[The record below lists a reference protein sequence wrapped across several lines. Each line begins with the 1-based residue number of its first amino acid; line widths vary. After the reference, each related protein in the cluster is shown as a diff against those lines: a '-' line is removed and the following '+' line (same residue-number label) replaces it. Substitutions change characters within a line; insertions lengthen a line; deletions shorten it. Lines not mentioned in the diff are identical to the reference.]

1 VEKLVKLFEPGK
13 IGKMELKNRIIMAP
27 MGGMSKT
34 TEPDGYSTDEIIAF
48 YAARAA
54 SGVGFIQISTR
65 AFSSAEHSP
74 GQQAPS
80 LPARAYSGPVYQ
92 GGLLSLEDDE
102 HIPSARRFTQAIHAN
117 GAKLSFQLTHYGVNL
132 ARMLQARPPETR
144 PDLVRVVAPSPV
156 RNANS
161 GVVPHPL
168 SISEIEDMIEGA
180 GRAAARG
187 KAAGFDAVRF
197 QGCHG
202 YLIHQF
208 LSPRTNQRKDEYG
221 GSLENRARF
230 GCQLVRR
237 VREIVGPDFPII
249 FRMNGDDF
257 LEGGITL
264 DDAIQMAPLFV
275 EAGADALDV
284 SGTSIETRNH
294 RIATM
299 YQPYGNLAHLA
310 AAIKKEVR
318 IPIIATGKIYPL
330 LGERILQEG
339 AADFIQMARP
349 LIADPDLANKA
360 REGRLKDIIP
370 CIYCNQCLDRQDFIR
385 DPVRYCAVNP
395 AVGRELEYKI
405 EPASRARKVMVIG
418 GGPAGMKAA
427 QILAQRGHDTSLYEK
442 SDKLG
447 GQWNIL
453 SAYRPELGQLTQYLS
468 REIQKAGVKVH
479 LKEEATRQMVEE
491 MKPDAV
497 VVATGVVPLKPDVPG
512 IEGKNVVLA
521 TDVLSG
527 KVEVGQEVVIVGG
540 RLVGLD
546 TALFLA
552 ERGKSVSVVTRSK
565 IARGAI
571 IQTLKLDIMEQLIKY
586 KVRLYSDSTIDS
598 IIPNGINIIWDFG
611 EPLLRG
617 SPRYELMF
625 LKADT
630 IVMAI
635 GSKSDRKL
643 GEQLTGYMPEVY
655 IIGDAAEPRSVL
667 EAIYE
672 GSEVGRKI

>member
-1 VEKLVKLFEPGK
+1 MEKLVKLFEPGK
-13 IGKMELKNRIIMAP
+13 IGKMELKNRIMMAP

-48 YAARAA
+48 YGARAA

-65 AFSSAEHSP
+65 AFSAAAHSP

-80 LPARAYSGPVYQ
+80 LPTRAYSGPIYQ
-92 GGLLSLEDDE
+92 GGLLSLEDED
-102 HIPSARRFTQAIHAN
+102 HIPSALRFTQAIHAK

-144 PDLVRVVAPSPV
+144 PDLVRVVAPSAV

-161 GVVPHPL
+161 GIVPHPL
-168 SISEIEDMIEGA
+168 SISEIEVMIEDA
-180 GRAAARG
+180 GRAAIRG
-187 KAAGFDAVRF
+187 KAAGFDAVRM

-221 GSLENRARF
+221 GSLENRCRF
-230 GCQLVRR
+230 GCEIVRS
-237 VREIVGPDFPII
+237 VRKAVGPDFPVI

-264 DDAIQMAPLFV
+264 EDALQMAPLFV

-299 YQPYGNLAHLA
+299 YQPYGNLRHLA
-310 AAIKKEVR
+310 AAIKKIVKV
-318 IPIIATGKIYPL
+318 PIITTGKIHPL

-360 REGRLKDIIP
+360 REGRLEDIIP
-370 CIYCNQCLDRQDFIR
+370 CIYCNQCLDRQDMFR

-405 EPASRARKVMVIG
+405 TPVQRTKKVMVIG
-418 GGPAGMKAA
+418 GGPGGMEAA
-427 QILAQRGHDTSLYEK
+427 RILAERGHDTSLYEK

-447 GQWNIL
+447 GQWNL
-453 SAYRPELGQLTQYLS
+453 LAAYRPELGQLTQYLS
-468 REIQKAGVKVH
+468 REVSKAGVKVH
-479 LKEEATRQMVEE
+479 LKEEVTQQLVED

-497 VVATGVVPLKPDVPG
+497 VVATGAVPLIPDVPG
-512 IEGKNVVLA
+512 IQGKNVVQA
-521 TDVLSG
+521 TDVLAG
-527 KVEVGQEVVIVGG
+527 KVEAGQEVVIVGG

-571 IQTLKLDIMEQLIKY
+571 IQTVKLDIMEQLIKY
-586 KVRLYSDSTIDS
+586 KVRLFSDSTIES
-598 IIPNGINIIWDFG
+598 ITPKGINIIWDSG
-611 EPLLRG
+611 EPMLRG
-617 SPRYELMF
+617 SPRFELLF
-625 LKADT
+625 LEADT
-630 IVMAI
+630 IVLAI
-635 GSKSDRKL
+635 GSKSERKL
-643 GEQLTGYMPEVY
+643 GEQLTGFMPEVY
-655 IIGDAAEPRSVL
+655 IIGDSAEPRGVL

>member
-34 TEPDGYSTDEIIAF
+34 TEPDGYSTDDIIAF
-48 YAARAA
+48 YGARAA

-65 AFSSAEHSP
+65 AFSAAAHSP

-92 GGLLSLEDDE
+92 GGLLSLEDDD
-102 HIPSARRFTQAIHAN
+102 HIPSALRFTQAIHAH

-144 PDLVRVVAPSPV
+144 PDLVRVVAPSPI

-161 GVVPHPL
+161 GVIPHPL
-168 SISEIEDMIEGA
+168 SINEIEYMIEDA

-230 GCQLVRR
+230 GCEMVRR
-237 VREIVGPDFPII
+237 VRATVGPDFPIL

-257 LEGGITL
+257 LEGGLTL
-264 DDAIQMAPLFV
+264 EDALQMAPLFI

-310 AAIKKEVR
+310 AAIKKVVKV
-318 IPIIATGKIYPL
+318 PVIATGKIYPQ

-349 LIADPDLANKA
+349 LIADPELANKA
-360 REGRLKDIIP
+360 REGRFQDIIP

-395 AVGRELEYKI
+395 AVGRELEYRV
-405 EPASRARKVMVIG
+405 EPAQTVKKVMVIG
-418 GGPAGMKAA
+418 GGLAGMEAA
-427 QILAQRGHDTSLYEK
+427 ALLAKRGHDTSLYEK

-447 GQWNIL
+447 GQWNFKSGL
-453 SAYRPELGQLTQYLS
+453 KPELGTLTQYLS
-468 REIQKAGVKVH
+468 REMKKAGVKVH
-479 LKEEATRQMVEE
+479 LKEEVSRQMVED

-497 VVATGVVPLKPDVPG
+497 VVATGAIPLMPDVPG
-512 IEGKNVVLA
+512 IKGQNVVLA
-521 TDVLSG
+521 TDVLAG
-527 KVEVGQEVVIVGG
+527 KVEVGQDVVIVGG

-552 ERGKSVSVVTRSK
+552 EKGKNVSIVTRSK

-571 IQTLKLDIMEQLIKY
+571 IQTVKLDIMEQLVKY
-586 KVRLYSDSTIDS
+586 KVRLYPDSTIDS
-598 IIPNGINIIWDFG
+598 ITQKGINIIWDSG

-617 SPRYELMF
+617 SPRYELIF

-630 IVMAI
+630 IVLAI
-635 GSKSDRKL
+635 GAKSNRKL

-655 IIGDAAEPRSVL
+655 IIWDAAEPRSVL
-667 EAIYE
+667 DAIYE